1 MTAMASSSSIINRLD
16 PATIHKIAAGEV
28 IERPA
33 NVVKEL
39 VENALD
45 AGATKIVIAIEE
57 GGLDLIKVSDN
68 GKGMVREDARIAWLP
83 HTTSKIR
90 EVDDLQ
96 HVATYGFRGEAL
108 CSMAAVAELTLE
120 TRHASEATGVS
131 VTVSE
136 SRETGSRE
144 IPRNPGTT
152 VTVRNLFQHNPARRK
167 FMGSGKAEAGRILN
181 MLSRVALAHPGTGFK
196 VTDKG
201 REILS
206 LAEGTL
212 KHRVGEVLGFNI
224 TNELIPVEWSDSAN
238 GGAGSIHVEGF
249 VCTPQQARLRSTHQY
264 FFINRRT
271 ISSGLISRA
280 LSQSYDVLPPGRF
293 PMAALFMTMPTEE
306 VDVNVHPTKKEVRFL
321 NESRIYWSISQAV
334 KTALRKTADAPM
346 LDLGLGGFESGS
358 DVLGGFA
365 RQENG
370 ETAAPDAAEGAPLS
384 ASADPIGRSTMPPPF
399 SFTPESFA
407 ADRSAPSGFRV
418 QESPD
423 EARPRP
429 VPFPGVTSAAEVTSS
444 PEVAESLQGR
454 SGSPLAANSS
464 AAIPAPADQALGNQ
478 IRLFPSEARPAPVSR
493 FFPDEPNTAGVKA
506 RPSDVPY
513 LQLHNG
519 FILFGVESGLMMV
532 NQQAAHERIMYEK
545 ALEDLRQPGRF
556 SSQQLLFPEVLEFPP
571 GDSLFLEEHLD
582 RLQALGFDLES
593 FGGNTFQLRGLP
605 MEVKPDQARRVVH
618 ELVEGLLRPERGG
631 GPARGEDFQQRL
643 AKVYSRVTSVKLGDH
658 LDYPQVSALI
668 DGLFATQN
676 PYVSPSGA
684 PIVVR
689 LSMEDIHRKFGLKP

>member
-1 MTAMASSSSIINRLD
+1 MASTSIINRLT

-45 AGATKIVIAIEE
+45 AGATKIVISIEE

-68 GKGMVREDARIAWLP
+68 GKGMVREDALIAWQP

-90 EVDDLQ
+90 AVEDLQ
-96 HVATYGFRGEAL
+96 YVASYGFRGEAL
-108 CSMAAVAELTLE
+108 CSMAAVAELTIE
-120 TRHASEATGVS
+120 TRHASEPTGIS
-131 VTVSE
+131 VTISD

-152 VTVRNLFQHNPARRK
+152 ITVRNLFQHNPARRK
-167 FMGSGKAEAGRILN
+167 FMGSGKNESGRILN
-181 MLSRVALAHPGTGFK
+181 MLSRVALAHPGTGFR

-201 REILS
+201 RELLS
-206 LAEGTL
+206 LSEGSL

-224 TNELIPVEWSDSAN
+224 TNDLVPVEWIDSAN
-238 GGAGSIHVEGF
+238 GGSIHVEGY

-264 FFINRRT
+264 FYINRRN
-271 ISSGLISRA
+271 IQSGLISRS
-280 LSQSYDVLPPGRF
+280 LSQSYDALPPGRF
-293 PMAALFMTMPTEE
+293 PMAVLFLTMPTEE

-321 NESRIYWSISQAV
+321 NESRIYWAISQAV
-334 KTALRKTADAPM
+334 KTALRKIVDAPM
-346 LDLGLGGFESGS
+346 LDLAGPLGPDSGDLAGS
-358 DVLGGFA
+358 VPDFGSGA
-365 RQENG
+365 SAG
-370 ETAAPDAAEGAPLS
+370 YAASATPPPGPAE
-384 ASADPIGRSTMPPPF
+384 SADPMPLALSEIGFAQALPGAAAGERSGMAPPF
-399 SFTPESFA
+399 AYKAPEPFEARVEETPESRF
-407 ADRSAPSGFRV
+407 
-418 QESPD
+418 
-423 EARPRP
+423 
-429 VPFPGVTSAAEVTSS
+429 
-444 PEVAESLQGR
+444 
-454 SGSPLAANSS
+454 
-464 AAIPAPADQALGNQ
+464 NQ
-478 IRLFPSEARPAPVSR
+478 IRLFPTDMRQRASESVSR
-493 FFPDEPNTAGVKA
+493 FFPDPDAHLPLHPAKS
-506 RPSDVPY
+506 RPPEVPY

-519 FILFGVESGLMMV
+519 FVLFGVESGLMLV
-532 NQQAAHERIMYEK
+532 NQQAAHERILYEK
-545 ALEDLRQPGRF
+545 ALEELRQPGRF

-618 ELVEGLLRPERGG
+618 ELVDGLVRPERGAAA
-631 GPARGEDFQQRL
+631 ARGEDFQLRL
-643 AKVYSRVTSVKLGDH
+643 AKVYSRVTSVKLGER

-689 LSMEDIHRKFGLKP
+689 FSLEEIHRKFGLKL